1 MIQNGGIPIK
11 YKGNDGKEI
20 NSSPRESRKFNGREY
35 VMETSIVGDFS
46 LIKAWKGDAY
56 GNLIFRNSAMNFNL
70 AMAKAGILSTFISNH
85 LITPFRE
92 DMYCRS

>member
-46 LIKAWKGDAY
+46 LIKAWKADAY
-56 GNLIFRNSAMNFNL
+56 GNLVFRNSAMNFNL
-70 AMAKAGILSTFISNH
+70 AMAKAGILSTFNSNH
-85 LITPFRE
+85 
-92 DMYCRS
+92 